1 MKKSDTAKAHKQ
13 VRHEDSEA
21 ILCFRLNTKR
31 MFMIHL
37 QGKHYSIRRCNV
49 NWWNAVAAL
58 GIDPLRG
65 STLRL
70 LIMPLRYEP
79 PRA

>member
-31 MFMIHL
+31 MFMI
-37 QGKHYSIRRCNV
+37 GEPSTRKHTTVIRSD
-49 NWWNAVAAL
+49 AAML
-58 GIDPLRG
+58 IGG
-65 STLRL
+65 QL
-70 LIMPLRYEP
+70 L
-79 PRA
+79 